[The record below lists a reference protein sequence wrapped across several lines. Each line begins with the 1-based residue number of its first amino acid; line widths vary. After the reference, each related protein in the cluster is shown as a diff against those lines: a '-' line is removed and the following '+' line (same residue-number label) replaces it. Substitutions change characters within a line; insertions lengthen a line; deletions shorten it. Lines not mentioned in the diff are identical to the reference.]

1 MMLKTGMMALLF
13 VASAPQ
19 AYAFAYLGQNG
30 DRPPLTLQA
39 DNSGAEPVVWPDNRL
54 PIAVT
59 LNLEGAFRTSA
70 LAAMQE
76 SWNGM
81 ETRLQFVEGNAMAD
95 LCNRSDG
102 ISVVG
107 WRDTPCGAETF
118 GDALAVTVISF
129 RFSNARQRWDL
140 TDANIMFNS
149 ARSWEPRLSGP
160 PRGVQDFR
168 RVLIHELGHAM
179 GLEHPDEAG
188 QTVDAIMNSRVSSIE
203 NLTADDRRGVA
214 FLYGGSAGGDENTAP
229 LNSGS
234 GGGGDA
240 VLALLAA
247 FAAMRGRRMRKES
260 SI

>member
-1 MMLKTGMMALLF
+1 MALSLT
-13 VASAPQ
+13 VAAPQ

-39 DNSGAEPVVWPDNRL
+39 DDSGAVPVIWPDNRL
-54 PIAVT
+54 PILVT

-70 LAAMQE
+70 LTAMEE
-76 SWNGM
+76 SWNSV
-81 ETRLQFVEGNAMAD
+81 ETRLKFVEGSAAAD

-102 ISVVG
+102 ISAVG

-118 GDALAVTVISF
+118 GDALAITVISF
-129 RFSNARQRWDL
+129 RFSNVRQRWDL

-149 ARSWEPRLSGP
+149 ARAWQPHLSGP

-188 QTVDAIMNSRVSSIE
+188 QTVEAIMNSRVSNIE
-203 NLTADDRRGVA
+203 NLTTDDRRGVA
-214 FLYGGSAGGDENTAP
+214 FLYGGSAGDENPASV
-229 LNSGS
+229 NGGG
-234 GGGGDA
+234 GGGGDV
-240 VLALLAA
+240 VLLLLAV
-247 FAAMRGRRMRKES
+247 AATLGRRIPERHPPFDPCGMKY
-260 SI
+260 